1 MQTPA
6 NSGGLAVGPR
16 RLDVWPSDQQLG
28 VADESIRGT
37 VFRDT
42 DDYHPALIA
51 RILELEKLKWK
62 DDKPDSRILGGRKV
76 HHIAQWNTPEADFIN
91 ARAAELF
98 RQTLQSA
105 GAHIDLSWANV
116 YRRWDYVGPHSHR
129 LSVASLVYCLDP
141 GDPDPEDPH
150 SGRLFIADPR
160 LSICCSEQPGF
171 MTTPF
176 FPPMETG
183 TMMIWPAEVVHCVTP
198 YTGERPRITLAWN
211 ISRRK
216 GELGQSDEFEGVAIT
231 PTDRA

>member
-62 DDKPDSRILGGRKV
+62 DDKPESRILGGRKV

-105 GAHIDLSWANV
+105 GAH
-116 YRRWDYVGPHSHR
+116 
-129 LSVASLVYCLDP
+129 
-141 GDPDPEDPH
+141 
-150 SGRLFIADPR
+150 
-160 LSICCSEQPGF
+160 
-171 MTTPF
+171 TT
-176 FPPMETG
+176 
-183 TMMIWPAEVVHCVTP
+183 
-198 YTGERPRITLAWN
+198 
-211 ISRRK
+211 
-216 GELGQSDEFEGVAIT
+216 
-231 PTDRA
+231 